1 MSAALREFASL
12 YLTQAL
18 LLAVAPPL
26 AWLALAVLARLGRP
40 LSARQALR
48 VGRGALVLSLALP
61 VLAAAV
67 HGVLPTGP
75 RFSFER
81 SVARHAGRLPGPL
94 VEAPPVVSSTRASRA
109 LPSLP
114 PVLPAAALTLLLG
127 GVAVM
132 ARALVRHRR
141 LLRRLEALP
150 RVRSVGRLAVVLGE
164 DGMPAFSAWFP
175 RGRSRVS
182 AWVVVPPALLAD
194 AEGLRLTVL
203 HELQHHRQRDTHG
216 AFARLALTGVFFWHP
231 AAHGLSRWLASLQ
244 ELACDEALVASGRV
258 QPHAYARCLLQAAL
272 AVPSHSSLPAGAT
285 GMAHPTTR
293 RIQMLFQPRPA
304 RTQGVATLLA
314 ALCLVLAP
322 LAALSQGAAK
332 GRAVTL
338 VEAQSLARTSQPL
351 GDLPVVVDA
360 HVVARLNALTGTE
373 KGRAFMKRAL
383 ANLAT
388 HRVALT
394 GPLRAKGLPEGL
406 LAVAAVESAA
416 TNMPET
422 DGRPSLAPGMR
433 GAGVW
438 MFIPETA
445 RRYGLEVSDARD
457 ERLDVA
463 RETQAAAALLSDLHA
478 RFGDWRLALAAY
490 NQGEKKVDAAL
501 AAGGSRDAT
510 ALIDAGHLNDYAAT
524 VQAGLLILR
533 NPHLLD

>member
-1 MSAALREFASL
+1 MSAVLRELASL
-12 YLTQAL
+12 YLTLAL

-26 AWLALAVLARLGRP
+26 AWLALALLSRAGRP
-40 LSARQALR
+40 LSARQSLT
-48 VGRGALVLSLALP
+48 VGRGVLLLTLGLP
-61 VLAAAV
+61 LLAAAV
-67 HGVLPTGP
+67 HALVPAGP

-81 SVARHAGRLPGPL
+81 SVARHAGRLPAPL
-94 VEAPPVVSSTRASRA
+94 WEPPPVVQAARAPQAAS
-109 LPSLP
+109 SLP
-114 PVLPAAALTLLLG
+114 PVLPAAALALFVG
-127 GVAVM
+127 GVALM
-132 ARALVRHRR
+132 ARAFVRHAR

-150 RVRSVGRLAVVLGE
+150 RVRAVGRVAVVLGDE
-164 DGMPAFSAWFP
+164 GMPAFSAWFP
-175 RGRSRVS
+175 RARHRTC
-182 AWVVVPPALLAD
+182 AYVVVPPALLED
-194 AEGLRLTVL
+194 AEALRLTVL
-203 HELQHHRQRDTHG
+203 HELQHHRQRDTHL
-216 AFARLALTGVFFWHP
+216 AFARLLLTGAFFWHP

-244 ELACDEALVASGRV
+244 EWACDEALVTSGRV
-258 QPHAYARCLLQAAL
+258 QAHAYARCLLQAAL
-272 AVPSHSSLPAGAT
+272 ALPRKPALPAGAT
-285 GMAHPTTR
+285 GMSHPTTR

-304 RTQGVATLLA
+304 RAQGVSALLA

-322 LAALSQGAAK
+322 LAALSQGVVS

-338 VEAQSLARTSQPL
+338 TEAQALARASQPE

-383 ANLAT
+383 ANLASQRQT
-388 HRVALT
+388 LVE
-394 GPLRAKGLPEGL
+394 PLRAKGLPEGL
-406 LAVAAVESAA
+406 LAVAVIESAA

-445 RRYGLEVSDARD
+445 RRYGLEVSATRD

-463 RETQAAAALLSDLHA
+463 RETQAAAALLADLHA
-478 RFGDWRLALAAY
+478 RYGDWRLALAAY
-490 NQGEKKVDAAL
+490 NQGAKKVDAAL

-510 ALIDAGHLNDYAAT
+510 VLIDAGHLNDYAAT
-524 VQAGLLILR
+524 VQAGLLIVR